1 MTRAKQVSQ
10 LWNLVIPG
18 VRVRECSKADMV
30 MICFIVLTCY
40 DITSSVVTEK
50 PTTFQSTLSDED
62 KSVKNNDLWD
72 IYIKVR

>member
-1 MTRAKQVSQ
+1 
-10 LWNLVIPG
+10 
-18 VRVRECSKADMV
+18 MV

-72 IYIKVR
+72 IYIKVRYYL